1 MSKIKSAVEW
11 ALSVAADSSHGYD
24 QAGRWGPDYDCSSLV
39 ISAWEQAGVP
49 VKSQGGATYTGNMK
63 RAFLAHGF
71 VELSGL
77 DLSGPAGL
85 AYGDVLLHERN
96 HTAMYIGA
104 GQIVQASINE
114 LGTIKGGAKGD
125 QTGGEIAVRSYY
137 NYPWDCVLRYAA
149 EEAPEVPASE
159 AECGDACAVTIKTSI
174 ELPEVYNGA
183 IGGAVLSVQNLLIHK
198 WGIALPRYGADGEFG
213 AETEAGIKTLQRT
226 QGLEVDGVVGR
237 ETWAALIGG

>member
-11 ALSVAADSSHGYD
+11 ALSIAADSAHGYD

-77 DLSGPAGL
+77 DLSGSAGL

-96 HTAMYIGA
+96 HTAMYIGG

-137 NYPWDCVLRYAA
+137 NYPWDCALRYAA
-149 EEAPEVPASE
+149 EEAPDVSNLDTAAPEPQLMSLSITLPYLSE
-159 AECGDACAVTIKTSI
+159 GSQSGE
-174 ELPEVYNGA
+174 
-183 IGGAVLSVQNLLIHK
+183 VLSLQTLLVHK
-198 WGIALPRYGADGEFG
+198 WGIKLPRYGVDGEFG
-213 AETEAGIKTLQRT
+213 AETDGAVRRFQAIL
-226 QGLEVDGVVGR
+226 GLTVDGAVGPA
-237 ETWAALIGG
+237 TWSALLG

>member
-11 ALSVAADSSHGYD
+11 ALAIAADPSHGYD

-71 VELSGL
+71 VEISGL

-96 HTAMYIGA
+96 HTAMYIGG

-125 QTGGEIAVRSYY
+125 QTGGVGI
-137 NYPWDCVLRYAA
+137 LRRQIGG
-149 EEAPEVPASE
+149 EDQRVPAAGGISE
-159 AECGDACAVTIKTSI
+159 HAVDQGCGVFLLLAV
-174 ELPEVYNGA
+174 
-183 IGGAVLSVQNLLIHK
+183 
-198 WGIALPRYGADGEFG
+198 ALRQIDGF
-213 AETEAGIKTLQRT
+213 
-226 QGLEVDGVVGR
+226 VDGGGLGDLVQKQD
-237 ETWAALIGG
+237 LIQP